1 MQHCLRAYPA
11 GGWRCVLG
19 PFLGAG
25 MTHSDATSPGAL
37 LSGVYPRRTQGC
49 ARPSPVAIVH
59 GHGSPLAYLAERST
73 GLACKR
79 VEREVGASLGYVGQC
94 LIG

>member
-1 MQHCLRAYPA
+1 
-11 GGWRCVLG
+11 
-19 PFLGAG
+19 
-25 MTHSDATSPGAL
+25 MTHSDAASPGAL
-37 LSGVYPRRTQGC
+37 LSGVYPRRIQDWSS
-49 ARPSPVAIVH
+49 PSPVAILH

-79 VEREVGASLGYVGQC
+79 VEREVGASLGYVGKC

>member
-1 MQHCLRAYPA
+1 MPRPL
-11 GGWRCVLG
+11 GRCC
-19 PFLGAG
+19 P
-25 MTHSDATSPGAL
+25 
-37 LSGVYPRRTQGC
+37 GVYPRRIHDC
-49 ARPSPVAIVH
+49 ASPSPVAIVH
-59 GHGSPLAYLAERST
+59 GHRSLLAYLAERST